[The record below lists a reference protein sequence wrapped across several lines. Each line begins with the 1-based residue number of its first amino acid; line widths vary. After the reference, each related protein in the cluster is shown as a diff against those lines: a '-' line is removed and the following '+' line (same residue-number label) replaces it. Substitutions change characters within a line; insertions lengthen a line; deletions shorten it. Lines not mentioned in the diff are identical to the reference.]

1 MKLCS
6 PAGQHLPLGLSAVA
20 RPRSLDGLR
29 IGLLDNTKAPVDKMM
44 PHIERRLREKHP
56 ALEFYSVSKRM
67 ASQGAEAQIMQGLR
81 QNCDVVINA
90 LGD

>member
-44 PHIERRLREKHP
+44 VHIERLLHEKYP
-56 ALEFYSVSKRM
+56 AAEFYLASKFT
-67 ASQGAEAQIMQGLR
+67 ASQGANAQVMQGLR